1 MPNVDVR
8 ATVDEVFA
16 AVPKAVLKALATVL
30 IIEVNR
36 LRTRADLLLVEANRA
51 RQADGLAALTQIP
64 LGTVTLQQFVD
75 AVKGQL

>member
-1 MPNVDVR
+1 MAQVDVR
-8 ATVDEVFA
+8 ATVDEVLEA
-16 AVPKAVLKALATVL
+16 RQGAVLKALATVL

-51 RQADGLAALTQIP
+51 RQADGLEPLTQAP

-75 AVKGQL
+75 AVRGQL